1 MVKKSEVQKKSR
13 GRGEDLQNEYIRELK
28 LLRSMAHEVCD
39 NFTLRRE
46 GNIETIISCL
56 ATVPRKKLRETLPEW
71 LREIR
76 SLKLK
81 PQKGRLKDLKEID
94 RVITGL
100 QEKVMDTQEKKG
112 QKTRKR
118 SKSAAEK
125 APATEGEKLIK

>member
-1 MVKKSEVQKKSR
+1 VKKSDGQKKSKSE
-13 GRGEDLQNEYIRELK
+13 GECLQDDFIRELK
-28 LLRSMAHEVCD
+28 LLRSLAHEVCE

-46 GNIETIISCL
+46 GYIETIISCL
-56 ATVPRKKLRETLPEW
+56 ATVPRKKLREMMPEW

-76 SLKLK
+76 SLKLR

-118 SKSAAEK
+118 STSAAEK

>member
-1 MVKKSEVQKKSR
+1 MVKKSDGQKKSKS
-13 GRGEDLQNEYIRELK
+13 GGEGLQDDFIRELK
-28 LLRSMAHEVCD
+28 LLRSLAHEVCE

-56 ATVPRKKLRETLPEW
+56 ATVPRKKLREMLPEW
-71 LREIR
+71 LRDIR

-94 RVITGL
+94 RIITGL
-100 QEKVMDTQEKKG
+100 QEKVLDTQEKKG

>member
-1 MVKKSEVQKKSR
+1 VKKSDGQKKSKS
-13 GRGEDLQNEYIRELK
+13 GGEGLQDDFIRELK
-28 LLRSMAHEVCD
+28 LLRSLAHEVCE

-56 ATVPRKKLRETLPEW
+56 ATVPRKKLREMLPEW
-71 LREIR
+71 LRDIR

-100 QEKVMDTQEKKG
+100 QEKVLDTQEKKG

-118 SKSAAEK
+118 SKSATEK

>member
-1 MVKKSEVQKKSR
+1 MKKSDGQKKSKS
-13 GRGEDLQNEYIRELK
+13 GGEGLQDDFIRELK
-28 LLRSMAHEVCD
+28 LLRSLAHEVCE

-56 ATVPRKKLRETLPEW
+56 ATVPRKKLREMLPEW
-71 LREIR
+71 LRDIR

-94 RVITGL
+94 RIITGL
-100 QEKVMDTQEKKG
+100 QEKVLDTQEKKG

>member
-1 MVKKSEVQKKSR
+1 MVKKSDEQKKSR
-13 GRGEDLQNEYIRELK
+13 NVVEGLQDDFIRELK
-28 LLRSMAHEVCD
+28 LLRTLLHEVCD

-56 ATVPRKKLRETLPEW
+56 ATVPRKKLRVMLPEW
-71 LREIR
+71 LRDIG

-94 RVITGL
+94 RIIAGL
-100 QEKVMDTQEKKG
+100 QEKIMDTQEKKG

-118 SKSAAEK
+118 KKTAAEIDP
-125 APATEGEKLIK
+125 APKGEKLIK

>member
-1 MVKKSEVQKKSR
+1 MVKKSEGQKKSKHKVD
-13 GRGEDLQNEYIRELK
+13 GPQEEFVRELK
-28 LLRSMAHEVCD
+28 LLRSLAHEVCD

-56 ATVPRKKLRETLPEW
+56 ATVPRKKLREMLPEW
-71 LREIR
+71 LRDIR

-100 QEKVMDTQEKKG
+100 QEKVLDTQEKKG